1 MRICRKTPRVP
12 EGSSEQPHHRVGDYQ
27 RGKLS
32 SGQNKISK
40 REDIG
45 GPSFC
50 DSLVNP
56 FVMPADENNMRRSG
70 QRLGNALIESFSRRF
85 KNDHTPLFRQF
96 ERFKRR
102 VKLLATQKHSWT
114 SSEGRIINR
123 VVFILRK
130 IAWIRAFPRTKLF
143 FDRPMHDA
151 LAHGALDDLWEQR
164 DEIEMEHYPPHSK
177 MPETV
182 SLPASLETDCNV
194 TGRGKSAA
202 SKTGLMRSICDSMR
216 LPTGPPGSTLSRRT

>member
-1 MRICRKTPRVP
+1 M
-12 EGSSEQPHHRVGDYQ
+12 
-27 RGKLS
+27 
-32 SGQNKISK
+32 
-40 REDIG
+40 
-45 GPSFC
+45 
-50 DSLVNP
+50 
-56 FVMPADENNMRRSG
+56 
-70 QRLGNALIESFSRRF
+70 ESFSRGF
-85 KNDHTPLFRQF
+85 KNDNPPLFRQF

-102 VKLLATQKHSWT
+102 MKLLATQKHSWT
-114 SSEGRIINR
+114 SSEGGIIDR

-130 IAWIRAFPRTKLF
+130 IAWIRAFPGAKLL
-143 FDRPMHDA
+143 FDRPMDDA
-151 LAHGALDDLWEQR
+151 LPHRAFNDLWEQR

-202 SKTGLMRSICDSMR
+202 SNTGLMRSICDSMR